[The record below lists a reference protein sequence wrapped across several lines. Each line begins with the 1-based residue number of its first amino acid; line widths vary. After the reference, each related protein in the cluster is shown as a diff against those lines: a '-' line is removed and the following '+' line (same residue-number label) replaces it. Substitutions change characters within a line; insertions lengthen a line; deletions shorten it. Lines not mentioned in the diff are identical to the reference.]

1 MQLKSKLN
9 NIFDSPVFRGTTLL
23 FAIWAIGSI
32 SVWSFENETFSSF
45 QDALWWTIVT
55 ITTVGY
61 GDISP
66 SSPAGRIIAVGLMFS
81 GIGIVAALT
90 GSISSIITTKK
101 IMEGKGLE
109 KLNIKNHIIIC
120 GWNGIIEKILNSI
133 SIISSEDKRQV
144 NIVLINNLS
153 EEKIQG
159 IITKHEKL
167 KIQFVRGEQVT
178 EPILNKAN
186 VKEAQS
192 AIVISEDADVNSDDK
207 TILTTLTIKN
217 ISPSLKVIAYVNQ
230 SDKISYLKRANVD
243 EVILAN
249 NYETFMAVTHVMEPG
264 VPQAVNQLL
273 DIESP
278 KRFKSETI
286 PQSMVGKTFK
296 ELSDYYKTNTQSLC
310 IGLFTESHNVGFADF
325 LSSDSDAL
333 DAFIEK
339 KLRAAGKSLNEEN
352 KVNLNLNPK
361 NDYIIKES
369 EGAILIP

>member
-9 NIFDSPVFRGTTLL
+9 NILDNPVFRGTSLL
-23 FAIWAIGSI
+23 LAIWAIGSV
-32 SVWSFENETFSSF
+32 SVWFFENETFGSF
-45 QDALWWTIVT
+45 EDAFWWTIVT

-66 SSPAGRIIAVGLMFS
+66 SSPIGRIIAVGLMFS

-109 KLNIKNHIIIC
+109 KLKINNHIIIC
-120 GWNGIIEKILNSI
+120 GWNNIIEKILNSI
-133 SIISSEDKRQV
+133 SIISSEDDRQI
-144 NIVLINNLS
+144 NLVLINNLS
-153 EEKIQG
+153 EDKVQG
-159 IITKHEKL
+159 IIAKHEKL
-167 KIQFVRGEQVT
+167 KIQFVRGDQVS
-178 EPILNKAN
+178 ESILNKAN
-186 VKEAQS
+186 VKEAKS
-192 AIVISEDADVNSDDK
+192 AIVISEDSDVNSDDK

-217 ISPSLKVIAYVNQ
+217 IAPNLKVIAYVNQ

-249 NYETFMAVTHVMEPG
+249 NYETFMAVTHVLEPG

-286 PQSMVGKTFK
+286 PQTMIGKTFK
-296 ELSDYYKTNTQSLC
+296 ELSDYYKNKTQSLC
-310 IGLFTESHNVGFADF
+310 IGLYTESHNVGFSDF
-325 LSSDSDAL
+325 LSSKSDAL

-352 KVNLNLNPK
+352 KVNLNLNPN

>member
-9 NIFDSPVFRGTTLL
+9 NIVDSPVFRGIALL
-23 FAIWAIGSI
+23 FAIWGVGSI
-32 SVWSFENETFSSF
+32 SVYYFENKTFSTF
-45 QDALWWTIVT
+45 QDAFWWTIVT

-66 SSPAGRIIAVGLMFS
+66 SSPVGRIIAVGLMFS

-133 SIISSEDKRQV
+133 SIISSEDNRQV
-144 NIVLINNLS
+144 NLVLINNLS

-159 IITKHEKL
+159 ILAKHEKL

-192 AIVISEDADVNSDDK
+192 AIVISENTDVNSDDK

-217 ISPSLKVIAYVNQ
+217 ISPNLKVIAYVNQ

-249 NYETFMAVTHVMEPG
+249 DYETFMAVTHVMEPG

-278 KRFKSETI
+278 KRFKSEAI
-286 PQSMVGKTFK
+286 PKSMIGKTFK
-296 ELSDYYKTNTQSLC
+296 ELSDYYKNGNKSLC
-310 IGLFTESHNVGFADF
+310 IGLFTESHNVGFSDF
-325 LSSDSDAL
+325 LSSDIDAL

-339 KLRAAGKSLNEEN
+339 KLRAAGKSLSEEN
-352 KVNLNLNPK
+352 KVNLNLNPQ

>member
-9 NIFDSPVFRGTTLL
+9 NIVDSPVFRGTALL
-23 FAIWAIGSI
+23 FAIWVVGSI
-32 SVWSFENETFSSF
+32 SVYYFENKTFSTF
-45 QDALWWTIVT
+45 QDAFWWTIVT

-133 SIISSEDKRQV
+133 SIISSEDNRQV
-144 NIVLINNLS
+144 NLVLINNLS

-159 IITKHEKL
+159 ILAKHEKL

-192 AIVISEDADVNSDDK
+192 AIVISENTDVNSDDK

-217 ISPSLKVIAYVNQ
+217 ISPNLKVIAYVNQ
-230 SDKISYLKRANVD
+230 SNKISYLKRANVD

-249 NYETFMAVTHVMEPG
+249 DYETFMAVTHVMEPG

-286 PQSMVGKTFK
+286 PKSMIGKTFK
-296 ELSDYYKTNTQSLC
+296 ELSDYYKNGNKSLC
-310 IGLFTESHNVGFADF
+310 IGLFTESHNVGFSDF
-325 LSSDSDAL
+325 LSSDVDAL

-339 KLRAAGKSLNEEN
+339 KLRAAGKSLSEEN
-352 KVNLNLNPK
+352 KVNLNLNPQ

>member
-133 SIISSEDKRQV
+133 SIISSEDKRQI

-217 ISPSLKVIAYVNQ
+217 ISPNLKVIAYVNQ

-310 IGLFTESHNVGFADF
+310 IGLFTESHNVGFSDF